1 MTEPFD
7 VLSWREEMH
16 TNDWVC
22 FFQEARECFTDQVS
36 VDWGTTAWKATKDQ
50 LMTWASKSGN
60 SINNQGRLKDGITY
74 GVVFSKCREK
84 NHRESSTLKNTIWFE
99 DNCNENSL
107 QQ

>member
-1 MTEPFD
+1 MVYYIYYGEISDKYQERWTEMTEPFD
-7 VLSWREEMH
+7 VLSLREEMH

-74 GVVFSKCREK
+74 GVVFIEMS
-84 NHRESSTLKNTIWFE
+84 
-99 DNCNENSL
+99 
-107 QQ
+107 

>member
-1 MTEPFD
+1 MVYYIYYGEISDKYQERWTEMTEPFD

-74 GVVFSKCREK
+74 GVVFIEMS
-84 NHRESSTLKNTIWFE
+84 
-99 DNCNENSL
+99 
-107 QQ
+107 